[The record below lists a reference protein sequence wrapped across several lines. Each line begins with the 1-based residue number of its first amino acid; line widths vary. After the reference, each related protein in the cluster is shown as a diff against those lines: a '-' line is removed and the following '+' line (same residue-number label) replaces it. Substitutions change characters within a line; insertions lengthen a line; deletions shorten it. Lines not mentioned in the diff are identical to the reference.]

1 MTIGSAARASRKMA
15 HAPTAIAAP
24 NGTVQTKSRKSGRS
38 NSGSASAPS
47 AKSLSLR
54 PVNEPMPIETSDP
67 MPAASRPGTSTIFS
81 CAPPRPMA
89 SISSTA
95 AITGEPKISAT
106 AENVPQA
113 ATSVATC
120 GVASRRSRC
129 TAYRPSAPPIA
140 ISGASGPR
148 TRPSEIVASPARM
161 TPGMST
167 GIVGSVLRPCAG
179 WCPPR
184 PGSRA
189 MAKATITPATAVTG
203 SGHQS
208 GAVS

>member
-1 MTIGSAARASRKMA
+1 MS
-15 HAPTAIAAP
+15 HAPTATAAA
-24 NGTVQTKSRKSGRS
+24 NGIVQRKSSRSGRA
-38 NSGSASAPS
+38 NSGNGRVPS

-148 TRPSEIVASPARM
+148 TRPNEIVASPASM
-161 TPGMST
+161 TPGSST
-167 GIVGSVLRPCAG
+167 GSVGSVLRPCAG

-184 PGSRA
+184 PGNRA
-189 MAKATITPATAVTG
+189 MAKATSTPASAVTG
-203 SGHQS
+203 SGHHA